1 MKKATNELVFEFATT
16 SDQGILSIDR
26 ILRKL

>member
-1 MKKATNELVFEFATT
+1 MKQAQGLAFEYANT
-16 SDQGILSIDR
+16 SDQSILSIDR

>member
-1 MKKATNELVFEFATT
+1 MKHMNGLTFEYVST